1 MGKLILIVDDESDI
15 RFLLRRFFISN
26 HYQVREAETLKKGI
40 QLFND
45 IHPDVV
51 ILDINLPDG
60 NGIQHASYFKTDN
73 NILILI
79 SADNDQLTQEFE
91 NYNANGFLRKPF
103 TPSDLLFL
111 IDQIQQKKSLSNS
124 NF

>member
-1 MGKLILIVDDESDI
+1 MEKLILIVDDESDI

-26 HYQVREAETLKKGI
+26 QYQVREADTLKKGI
-40 QLFND
+40 QVFND

-60 NGIQHASYFKTDN
+60 NGIQHASYFKTN
-73 NILILI
+73 KNILILI

-91 NYNANGFLRKPF
+91 HYNANGFLRKPF
-103 TPSDLLFL
+103 TPSDLLGL
-111 IDQIQQKKSLSNS
+111 IDRIQQKSSFSNS

>member
-15 RFLLRRFFISN
+15 RFLLRRFFISKK
-26 HYQVREAETLKKGI
+26 YQVKEADTLKKGI
-40 QLFND
+40 QLYND

-60 NGIQHASYFKTDN
+60 NGIQQAHLFKRDK

-79 SADNDQLTQEFE
+79 SADNDQLTQEFV
-91 NYNANGFLRKPF
+91 NYDANGFLRKPF
-103 TPSDLLFL
+103 TPSDLLGL
-111 IDQIQQKKSLSNS
+111 IDQIQHKQSLSNS